1 MINYVK
7 NSPLKFSF
15 KKTLPEKDKE
25 KKYYSSDSFFF
36 FSFSD
41 CSLANSNS
49 SFVCLNFFILLLDCD
64 LDIKTAHSSGSSLG
78 RKNQYPTE

>member
-1 MINYVK
+1 MTEKKAMMNYDK
-7 NSPLKFSF
+7 NIIQKFSF
-15 KKTLPEKDKE
+15 KKTLSEKDKE

-49 SFVCLNFFILLLDCD
+49 SLVCLNFFNLKVIHD
-64 LDIKTAHSSGSSLG
+64 LDIKTAHIVGL
-78 RKNQYPTE
+78 